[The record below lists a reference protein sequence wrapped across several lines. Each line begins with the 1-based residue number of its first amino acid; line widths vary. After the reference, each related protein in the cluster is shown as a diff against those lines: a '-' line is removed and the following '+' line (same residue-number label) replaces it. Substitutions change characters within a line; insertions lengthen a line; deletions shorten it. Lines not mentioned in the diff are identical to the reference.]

1 VVIIKSIKLVNDK
14 IEITKEVKTELS
26 PEEVED
32 QINVLNSI
40 KAEYLD
46 KIANIDNELE
56 VLTNFKSN
64 NKKLFDDLKLQVA
77 NITKS

>member
-1 VVIIKSIKLVNDK
+1 MVDNK
-14 IEITKEVKTELS
+14 IEITKEVKTKLS

-40 KAEYLD
+40 KAEYQNKLAD
-46 KIANIDNELE
+46 IDGELE
-56 VLTNFKSN
+56 ILTNFKSS
-64 NKKLFDDLKLQVA
+64 NKRLFDSLELQVS

>member
-1 VVIIKSIKLVNDK
+1 MVIIKSIKLVNDK

>member
-1 VVIIKSIKLVNDK
+1 MVIIKSIKLVNNK
-14 IEITKEVKTELS
+14 IEITREIKTELS
-26 PEEVED
+26 PEGVED
-32 QINVLNSI
+32 QINVLSSI

>member
-1 VVIIKSIKLVNDK
+1 MIVIKNIKLVNNK

>member
-1 VVIIKSIKLVNDK
+1 MVIIKSIKLVNDK

-26 PEEVED
+26 PEEFED

-56 VLTNFKSN
+56 LLTNFKSN

>member
-1 VVIIKSIKLVNDK
+1 VVIIKSIKLVNNK
-14 IEITKEVKTELS
+14 IEITREIKTELS

-32 QINVLNSI
+32 QINVLSSI

>member
-1 VVIIKSIKLVNDK
+1 MIVIKNIKLVNNK
-14 IEITKEVKTELS
+14 IEITREIKTELS

-32 QINVLNSI
+32 QINVLSSI

>member
-1 VVIIKSIKLVNDK
+1 MVIIKSIKLVNNK

-46 KIANIDNELE
+46 KITNIDNELE

>member
-1 VVIIKSIKLVNDK
+1 MIVIKNIKLVNNK
-14 IEITKEVKTELS
+14 IEITREIKTELS

>member
-1 VVIIKSIKLVNDK
+1 MVIIKSIKLVNNK

>member
-64 NKKLFDDLKLQVA
+64 NKKLFDEQ
-77 NITKS
+77 SQGGWY